1 MSSHAQVLAE
11 LAPEN
16 AESFGNEVQSILSG
30 ELCCHCGTLLHFT
43 DSSPAAH
50 SSAQKLMSIP
60 GSLGPVW
67 PVLNCV
73 LKEGAKRKDDTQKTV
88 VVAVRSL
95 AAVLCV
101 DVCQLLQPAV
111 NEMAEDVCRVCH
123 IHLPYSSSQTLSLSL
138 PFYSNSPLSQTSQN
152 RPNACSVVSS
162 GSYS

>member
-1 MSSHAQVLAE
+1 
-11 LAPEN
+11 
-16 AESFGNEVQSILSG
+16 
-30 ELCCHCGTLLHFT
+30 
-43 DSSPAAH
+43 
-50 SSAQKLMSIP
+50 MSIP

>member
-1 MSSHAQVLAE
+1 
-11 LAPEN
+11 
-16 AESFGNEVQSILSG
+16 
-30 ELCCHCGTLLHFT
+30 
-43 DSSPAAH
+43 
-50 SSAQKLMSIP
+50 MSIP

-123 IHLPYSSSQTLSLSL
+123 IHLPYSSSQTLSLSRSTPTAL
-138 PFYSNSPLSQTSQN
+138 FHRPVKTGQTHVLWFH
-152 RPNACSVVSS
+152 REAIPRCRLFCE
-162 GSYS
+162 